1 MRENKRKKE
10 KKALFRKIND
20 WLHLWLGLVS
30 GIIVFIISITG
41 CFYAFQQEIK
51 DMMEPWRFV
60 EQQAEQFVPPSRLLD
75 TAAVYMPGQ
84 RPTGLTYGHRGEAA
98 AAGYIGMTDGKATF
112 SVVFMNPYTGEFI
125 KKQTPRGGDEFNF
138 FNFILD
144 GHQALWLPSEIGK
157 PIVGIATLVFVV
169 LLVTGIVMWW
179 PKRWSKANRDK
190 SFKIKLK
197 GSFKRVNYDLHN
209 VLGFYSLIFA
219 FVLAITGLVWSFA
232 WVDKA
237 VYFVFSGGDIK
248 QGHHHPHSDPS
259 NKDLLWKDALSPL
272 DKAWYKTLE
281 TADDINGMY
290 MTPYPADDDDP
301 IDITVYHLIGQWYD
315 HSEYFYDRYTLAP
328 LEMDGSKFREA
339 SFADQLSMMNYDIHV
354 GSIGGLPG
362 KVFAFLIS
370 LICASLPI
378 TGFLVWWNKRKKKT
392 RLAK

>member
-10 KKALFRKIND
+10 KQGLFRKIND

-144 GHQALWLPSEIGK
+144 GHQALWLPYEIGK

-169 LLVTGIVMWW
+169 LLVTGMVMWW

-354 GSIGGLPG
+354 GSIGGLTG

-378 TGFLVWWNKRKKKT
+378 TGFLVWWNKRKKKP

>member
-10 KKALFRKIND
+10 KQGLFRKIND

-138 FNFILD
+138 FNFVLD
-144 GHQALWLPSEIGK
+144 GHQALWLPYEIGK

-169 LLVTGIVMWW
+169 LLVTGMVMWW

-248 QGHHHPHSDPS
+248 QGHHHPHSDRS

-378 TGFLVWWNKRKKKT
+378 TGFLVWWNKRKKKP